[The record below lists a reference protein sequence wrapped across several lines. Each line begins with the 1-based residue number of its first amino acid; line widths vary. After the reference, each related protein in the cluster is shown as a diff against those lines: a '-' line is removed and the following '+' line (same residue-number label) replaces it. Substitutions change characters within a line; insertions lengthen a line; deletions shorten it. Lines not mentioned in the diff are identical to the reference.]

1 MKKFLFYFVNICLIL
16 SLLIPSGLAQGMKN
30 LEAGPVASSGLF
42 RTRVTIDQPYD
53 LTRLQDLGIKILEQ
67 ESSWASVLVSEAQLE
82 NLARLGFEPQ
92 ASNELTLLVSAS
104 ADVSPWLASSL
115 SAQLDQAIAFTNS
128 LEGSQINTS
137 GVNDSTLIDIIEEF
151 SIEQLAGIQAL
162 PGVDNDADGLT
173 DTQESW
179 WCTDPNNADTDADGR
194 SDYAEIQAI
203 KDWMANR
210 RAVAP
215 GETPWASWP
224 FNTTTCP
231 DKDYDSIPNL
241 AERWEL
247 GLNMDLESTDLDKFD
262 DGQEVFGVTYCP
274 GGDYICGYGDLPRS
288 SDSGYVGQLMPAW
301 VRFPGSHPF
310 IAAFPSPA
318 VEVVDSSIKVETV
331 TEVTTDHVISTG
343 SERNYTTSE
352 TSGTSSSVTETVT
365 WNEWQEFS
373 ESYQE
378 LIPQKEVDLDFE
390 IFVRKPGD
398 SDIFTGALK
407 IIGGAVG
414 AVGGCAA
421 VIAAA
426 AATAGAATPAAVIGC
441 GAAIVK
447 GGATIGEGI
456 AKINEGKADN
466 IQAETETNTYKE
478 TDQFTCFPNEHDYS
492 NDQCRISQGPTT
504 VVNQGVD
511 QNNILKAIQG
521 TQYAYLQTG
530 EAINQR
536 LYEIS
541 NILSAPRLT
550 QTNSQGDSNGGEQSN
565 STSEYQELTISNGEA
580 FSSEESWG
588 IATAVNSA
596 HTADLWF
603 NYSISNLGTEYAKE
617 VRNLAFNIYLD
628 HDPNPVTTY
637 FVGPDLGGDGAFYNF
652 MPGETHTYTSQRIP
666 LSLDQMR
673 LIDLGGV
680 IRIELEDL
688 SYGADELY
696 YQNAL
701 NSSIEIAIEDS
712 THDGDEDLDRYL
724 IPIYQGDAV
733 TDVINRFFPTTSDA
747 LGRITGL
754 WSPEYRQDTPDWC
767 DEPIVAGVGANQT
780 RWCKHAVSVM
790 DWWNVYL
797 NNMGDANS
805 DLNETQAVSGG
816 TVLIRVN
823 SDSDLDG
830 YSDRSELRLGT
841 DILDV
846 NSYPAPELIAGLH
859 STTTDTNV
867 VATLSFLNTGLSDAY
882 GVEAI
887 MVAPDDSITI
897 TNNTVGGSGRVKALS
912 EIVVGSRLLP
922 ISFTEVDWA
931 GTAIPV
937 RSGYYNGI
945 VDKKFTFSIDCSLPA
960 GCEVGT
966 DQFSVSWSDTINT
979 GLIEFSNT
987 YQSPSVKNVGVEG
1000 IELSFLS
1007 GKVYSGN
1014 QFSLDV
1020 YAPRDTFKYTIN
1032 SYPYTPPII
1041 IVTYND
1047 PQGNHRFI
1055 LPEDAMSMTSPTTDL
1070 MDFSGM
1076 MIPMSGIEIFS
1087 SQKFQDGVNPVYY
1100 LLDNPTQT
1108 SIESGKL
1115 HLWVISNDG
1124 TIVLKQSSVATQLPG
1139 PNIIDLSIDTAS
1151 FEPAYNPQNSY
1162 IVLAHWTDYADN
1174 ILDVTGRYLSNF
1186 QSDPTVSIET
1196 NLIGNV
1202 WNFGNVQKGSVVTT
1216 QIAFANT
1223 GFRNLSVWSGMGVPV
1238 PVAPSSSIHQLEP
1251 GEMRIIP
1258 LSLDTSTLP
1267 IGPYNG
1273 SLTLRTNDPDNPIV
1287 EISITGTIVSPT
1299 DPVTASADPYSPL
1312 TENLYINGPLA
1323 ANTIATYDN
1332 AAEVNSGAEPIAFTD
1347 ESGTVLGKGEQ
1358 FVDLDDG
1365 LIAQNLSSPNDSI
1378 TENLDLT
1385 GAIELEEYR
1394 TDFSRVYVWP
1404 DGRGV
1409 VVPTS
1414 SIATDGNQLNDGASS
1429 GRYYDTYVN
1438 SYYPSTVTWDQAALY
1453 VGNFSAAYKT
1463 NARILIWF
1471 HLPTLP
1477 QYAVIDSANIA
1488 LTAYTDQ
1495 GDDTINTRVFR
1506 ITESWSQTST
1516 SPTWNNHPPVD
1527 WGTVWSSLDIVKT
1540 GYSTP
1545 KYWNVT
1551 ALTTAWYSGTPN
1563 YGVVI
1568 QANPQGANGVVFRS
1582 AESGV
1587 DVPSLNITFHIPP
1600 PPNAPTLY
1608 TISNADGDGAY
1619 SVDWSDVVNT
1629 TSYNLEESFNS
1640 GAWNLIMN
1648 TASSIYN
1655 ASGRS
1660 AGNWCY
1666 RVKANNAYGSS
1677 AWSTTQ
1683 CATVNPAP
1691 GTPAIATIDNTD
1703 GDSNYLVDWNDIP
1716 FAISYELQENH
1727 DAGTFATVYTG
1738 ATSAF
1743 SISGRSSGQWCYRAK
1758 AINPSG
1764 SSGWSSTQCAMVNTP
1779 PQVPVALLPVDAANQ
1794 FGRAITFSWQ
1804 QSSDPDNFPGTPMKY
1819 HVEVTYSTGGGTQI
1833 SEWTTNTQITMV
1845 LPEDGEYSW
1854 RVEASDNISTS
1865 GWSTSRN
1872 LSVFSIERVNAEQVK
1887 IALPENVVTFA
1898 NYKVLYGLPAL
1909 FPTAITPTTVYLEL
1923 PKRLYS
1929 SVTLGVL
1936 VNESINENAT
1946 FTLDIAADGSID
1958 WSQNIVWSEP
1968 DFYQSPDLAAAIN
1981 TYMAQN
1987 ALGGGELV
1995 SIPISVNYSSNGEL
2009 YIMGVEAHTG
2019 VDSDPLFGTGDL
2031 IISNT
2036 DPMETD
2042 VIGLTARVHNG
2053 GIFTAKNIMVN
2064 FFAGDPAHGG
2074 KYIGSRLVS
2083 NIIAGSYGDA
2093 VLNWDT
2099 SGYVGDIEIFAVV
2112 DYGAQIPEMDETNNT
2127 TSQSLTIRNRPDL
2140 SVTLISLS
2148 DDEPVVGESVTLTIS
2163 ETNLGES
2170 DAASSL
2176 VSVYVGD
2183 TVDSGILLGENFV
2196 EVMRGSTTNVNFTW
2210 VPDRTGWYRLHVLS
2224 DANDQV
2230 FEYDESNNQ
2239 NWVDVY
2245 VGLAGPLLLDS
2256 GTNLDPVYSVETGY
2270 GYIDINQP
2278 DELVSCSVNNL
2289 PEETLRRDPDGTV
2302 VYQFDH
2308 LLPGHFYH
2316 LDITLFECDGAG
2328 RQETVLV
2335 DGNQISEVED
2345 LGDGQVH
2352 RLSLRLD
2359 PALYGDKTIS
2369 VEIQA
2374 DGIDGAVVSEVNL
2387 HDIDYRYADSGGNRD
2402 PQYPGDEGYG
2412 WIDGSPV
2419 LTWGTLPYQSVRV
2432 DQSDNSLNYQFDN
2445 LSPTKLY
2452 NVHFTFWQ
2460 PSGTGRIQKVQ
2471 VDGIDTGLSV
2481 NTGDYLRHQE
2491 VIAIPLSA
2499 YSSDGRVLISIIRTN
2514 ATSGAM
2520 VNEIALEEETVF
2532 TNTSCIIQPT
2542 PYFSETYGSVLISGA
2557 NAPIGSVV
2565 QALNPRGETVGCFT
2579 VTDEGLYGFMRI
2591 YGEDPSAVPPIPG
2604 MRNGEIVSYSVN
2616 GAPAVASP
2624 LFYWSDDHAVH
2635 NVNLNAGNVSGQ
2647 SILLQP
2653 GWNLISF
2660 NVEPPAPIVSSV
2672 LQSVASRYDRVLG
2685 ENGIYVPSL
2694 PPEFNTLKELHSAT
2708 GYYLRVTGT
2717 TSVSL
2722 LVEGIAQA
2730 CSEPKELHAGWNWIG
2745 APCEVTPTATAL
2757 LSIEGHYQRVLSLN
2771 KTYDPALPAFSTLK
2785 SLIPGEGY
2793 LIYMIDPAT
2802 LIYPDVAMNL
2812 DKVDEV
2818 AEDSCSR
2825 VSATP
2830 FSTLAY
2836 GYIQINTDL
2845 AAEGSLVE
2853 FITPRGEL
2861 AGCSL
2866 VAAGGLLPL
2875 TQIYG
2880 ADGENIG
2887 GFLEGEEI
2895 LVRVDGIAVGGPLDF
2910 TWQDDKT
2917 PHELSINITIH
2928 KISLPVITR

>member
-1 MKKFLFYFVNICLIL
+1 MKKFLFYVVNICLIV
-16 SLLIPSGLAQGMKN
+16 SLLIPSGLVEGMMN
-30 LEAGPVASSGLF
+30 LEAGPLASSGLY
-42 RTRVTIDQPYD
+42 RTLVTIDQAYD
-53 LTRLQDLGIKILEQ
+53 LTRLNDLNIKILDQ
-67 ESSWASVLVSEAQLE
+67 GSDWASVLVSDAQLE

-92 ASNELTLLVSAS
+92 ASNEISLLVLANAESNS
-104 ADVSPWLASSL
+104 WLASSL
-115 SAQLDQAIAFTNS
+115 SAQLDQAISFTNS
-128 LEGSQINTS
+128 VENAQIN
-137 GVNDSTLIDIIEEF
+137 GIEADDSTLVGIIEGF
-151 SIEQLAGIQAL
+151 SVEQLSGIQAL

-173 DTQESW
+173 DTQEAW
-179 WCTDPNNADTDADGR
+179 WCTDPYNADTDSDGR
-194 SDYAEIQAI
+194 MDGAEIQGV

-210 RAVAP
+210 LP
-215 GETPWASWP
+215 GPASDTPWASWP

-231 DKDYDSIPNL
+231 DKDFDSIPNL

-247 GLNMDLESTDLDKFD
+247 GLNMDLESTDRDKFD

-274 GGDYICGYGDLPRS
+274 GGDNSCGYGDLPRS
-288 SDSGYVGQLMPAW
+288 SDAGYVGQTMPSW
-301 VRFPGSHPF
+301 VKAPGNHPF
-310 IAAFPSPA
+310 VTAFPLPR
-318 VEVVDSSIKVETV
+318 VDVVPSSLRVETV
-331 TEVTTDHVISTG
+331 TVVTTDHVISSG
-343 SERNYTTSE
+343 SAVNYSTSDLQGVN
-352 TSGTSSSVTETVT
+352 TSVSNSVT
-365 WNEWQEFS
+365 WNDWTEVS
-373 ESYQE
+373 ES
-378 LIPQKEVDLDFE
+378 FE
-390 IFVRKPGD
+390 EHVMNG
-398 SDIFTGALK
+398 TGALGFNQPNYVIPKFPVELFEGWDWLKVAKGTVK
-407 IIGGAVG
+407 IAQMVPD
-414 AVGGCAA
+414 
-421 VIAAA
+421 VIKNDFVSAFDNVVE
-426 AATAGAATPAAVIGC
+426 GVE
-441 GAAIVK
+441 
-447 GGATIGEGI
+447 TI
-456 AKINEGKADN
+456 ADAN
-466 IQAETETNTYKE
+466 PDFVQLGSQTNTYAGDE
-478 TDQFTCFPNEHDYS
+478 QYDCFGENCQSYDQSLVT
-492 NDQCRISQGPTT
+492 QQGLDTESL
-504 VVNQGVD
+504 VR
-511 QNNILKAIQG
+511 AIQG

-530 EAINQR
+530 QMISQR
-536 LYEIS
+536 LYEIA
-541 NILSAPRLT
+541 NILSAPT
-550 QTNSQGDSNGGEQSN
+550 HTTTSSKGESKGGSQTTATEQY
-565 STSEYQELTISNGEA
+565 EEQTITNGES

-588 IATAVNSA
+588 TATAVDSA
-596 HTADLWF
+596 HAADLWF
-603 NYSISNLGTEYAKE
+603 TYNVINNGTEYARE
-617 VRNLAFNIYLD
+617 ISNLTFNVFLND
-628 HDPNPVTTY
+628 DPNPIITY
-637 FVGPDLGGDGAFYNF
+637 FVAPDLGGDGIFRNF
-652 MPGETHTYTSQRIP
+652 MPNESHTYTSRRIP
-666 LSLDQMR
+666 LSLEQMKQ
-673 LIDLGGV
+673 IDLGGTLRV
-680 IRIELEDL
+680 VVEDF
-688 SYGADELY
+688 SFEVDELFFD
-696 YQNAL
+696 NAL
-701 NSSIEIAIEDS
+701 NSNVQIAIEDGFE
-712 THDGDEDLDRYL
+712 DGDQNIQKYL
-724 IPIYQGDAV
+724 IPFFQGDMV
-733 TDVINRFFPTTSDA
+733 NDVLMRYFPHTLDSDGEITA
-747 LGRITGL
+747 LWT
-754 WSPEYRQDTPDWC
+754 PEYRQDVPAWC
-767 DEPIVAGVGANQT
+767 REPKIIGAGVNQAV
-780 RWCKHAVSVM
+780 WCKHAISLT
-790 DWWNVYL
+790 DWWNIYTSNL
-797 NNMGDANS
+797 GDG
-805 DLNETQAVSGG
+805 TQPLISTPAVAGS
-816 TVLIRVN
+816 TALFRF
-823 SDSDLDG
+823 DADTDMDG
-830 YSDRSELRLGT
+830 YSNVSEIRLST
-841 DILDV
+841 NPYNAEDF
-846 NSYPAPELIAGLH
+846 PHPELLAGIN
-859 STTTDTNV
+859 SVRAGNNV
-867 VATLSFLNTGLSDAY
+867 VSTLSLLNTGNYDAY
-882 GVEAI
+882 GVEAVMI
-887 MVAPDDSITI
+887 APDDSITI
-897 TNNTVGGSGRVKALS
+897 TNNTVGGSGRVKGGD
-912 EIVVGSRLLP
+912 EVVVGSRILAPTILDDSWSGTAKP
-922 ISFTEVDWA
+922 VSGGYYTGSSDLTYTFTVSCAIPTGCSVGQHEWSLQWSDGETQGTQSFT
-931 GTAIPV
+931 
-937 RSGYYNGI
+937 
-945 VDKKFTFSIDCSLPA
+945 
-960 GCEVGT
+960 
-966 DQFSVSWSDTINT
+966 
-979 GLIEFSNT
+979 NT
-987 YQSPSVKNVGVEG
+987 YQSPDPVEIGTNGLMLSLMSGLVKNGD
-1000 IELSFLS
+1000 SFT
-1007 GKVYSGN
+1007 VN
-1014 QFSLDV
+1014 TQ
-1020 YAPRDTFKYTIN
+1020 APRDTFQFTVN
-1032 SYPYTPPII
+1032 REPYTEPIV
-1041 IVTYND
+1041 IVSYND
-1047 PQGNHRFI
+1047 PMGNHRFV
-1055 LPEDAMSMTSPTTDL
+1055 LPVEAMSMSSPIDDLLVFSNMMLEFPGVEIITSGPVSPGSNSLNVVVNNPSNSTLQNGGVFLKFINSQGVVVDQKMVTD
-1070 MDFSGM
+1070 DFS
-1076 MIPMSGIEIFS
+1076 
-1087 SQKFQDGVNPVYY
+1087 
-1100 LLDNPTQT
+1100 T
-1108 SIESGKL
+1108 
-1115 HLWVISNDG
+1115 
-1124 TIVLKQSSVATQLPG
+1124 G
-1139 PNIIDLSIDTAS
+1139 PNIVNIDWDTLGFS
-1151 FEPAYNPQNSY
+1151 ESLENPENY
-1162 IVLAHWTDYADN
+1162 VALVYLTDYAGN
-1174 ILDVTGRYLSNF
+1174 ILDISGRYLSNF
-1186 QSDPTVSIET
+1186 QADPTANMET
-1196 NLIGNV
+1196 NIAGNV
-1202 WNFGNVQKGSVVTT
+1202 WNFGSAQKGSVVTT

-1251 GEMRIIP
+1251 GEMKIIT
-1258 LSLDTSTLP
+1258 LSLDTSSLP
-1267 IGPYNG
+1267 LGSYVG
-1273 SLTLRTNDPDNPIV
+1273 SLPLRTNDPDNPTI

-1299 DPVTASADPYSPL
+1299 GPVLASGDPYRPL
-1312 TENLYINGPLA
+1312 TENLYVNGPLA
-1323 ANTIATYDN
+1323 GNTIATYSN
-1332 AAEVNSGAEPIAFTD
+1332 AAEVNSGSEPVVFTD
-1347 ESGTVLGKGEQ
+1347 GSGAILGKGEP
-1358 FVDLDDG
+1358 FIGLDDG
-1365 LIAQNLSSPNDSI
+1365 TIPLVTTGFDPMVDYLAAD
-1378 TENLDLT
+1378 NLDLT

-1495 GDDTINTRVFR
+1495 GDDIINTRVFR

-1527 WGTVWSSLDIVKT
+1527 WGTVWSSTDIVKT
-1540 GYSTP
+1540 NGP

-1587 DVPSLNITFHIPP
+1587 DVPQLYVTFHIPP

-1619 SVDWSDVVNT
+1619 SVDWSDVANT
-1629 TSYNLEESFNS
+1629 TSYSLEESFNS

-1655 ASGRS
+1655 ASGRY
-1660 AGNWCY
+1660 AGEWCY

-1677 AWSTTQ
+1677 AWSGTQ
-1683 CATVNPAP
+1683 CAIVNPAP

-1716 FAISYELQENH
+1716 YAISYELQENH
-1727 DAGTFATVYTG
+1727 DAGTFATVYSG

-1779 PQVPVALLPVDAANQ
+1779 PDVPIPLLPVDAVGLL
-1794 FGRAITFSWQ
+1794 GRAVTFSWQ
-1804 QSSDPDNFPGTPMKY
+1804 ESSDPDNFPGTPMKY

-1865 GWSTSRN
+1865 GWSNSRT
-1872 LSVFSIERVNAEQVK
+1872 LSVFSIERANAEQVR
-1887 IALPENVVTFA
+1887 IALPESVETFE

-1909 FPTAITPTTVYLEL
+1909 FPTAITPAMVFLEL

-1946 FTLDIAADGSID
+1946 FTVDIAADGSID
-1958 WSQNIVWSEP
+1958 WSQNIVWSAPAFFE
-1968 DFYQSPDLAAAIN
+1968 SPDLTAAIN
-1981 TYMAQN
+1981 AYMAQSSS
-1987 ALGGGELV
+1987 AGGELV
-1995 SIPISVNYSSNGEL
+1995 SIPISVNHSSIGEL
-2009 YIMGVEAHTG
+2009 YIMGVEAYTG
-2019 VDSDPLFGTGDL
+2019 VDSDPRLGTGDL

-2042 VIGLTARVHNG
+2042 VISLTARVHNG

-2064 FFAGDPAHGG
+2064 FFAGDPAYGG
-2074 KYIGSRLVS
+2074 RYIGSRLVS
-2083 NIIAGSYGDA
+2083 NILAGSYGDA

-2099 SGYVGDIEIFAVV
+2099 SGYVGDHEIFAVA

-2127 TSQSLTIRNRPDL
+2127 TSLSLTIRKRPDL

-2163 ETNLGES
+2163 ESNLGES

-2210 VPDRTGWYRLHVLS
+2210 VPDRTGWHRLHVLS

-2230 FEYDESNNQ
+2230 FEFDESNNQ
-2239 NWVDVY
+2239 NWLDVY
-2245 VGLAGPLLLDS
+2245 IGLAGPLLLDS
-2256 GTNLDPVYSVETGY
+2256 GTDLDPVYSVETGY

-2289 PEETLRRDPDGTV
+2289 PEETLRRDPDGKI

-2328 RQETVLV
+2328 RQEMVLV

-2359 PALYGDKTIS
+2359 PALYGDRTIS

-2374 DGIDGAVVSEVNL
+2374 EGIDGAVVSEVNL

-2402 PQYPGDEGYG
+2402 PQYPSDEGYG
-2412 WIDGSPV
+2412 WVDGSPV

-2432 DQSDNSLNYQFDN
+2432 DQSDNTLNYQFDN
-2445 LSPTKLY
+2445 LSPNKLY

-2460 PSGTGRIQKVQ
+2460 PSGTGRIQKVE

-2491 VIAIPLSA
+2491 MIAIPLSA
-2499 YSSDGRVLISIIRTN
+2499 YSSDGMAVISIVRTN

-2532 TNTSCIIQPT
+2532 TNTSCVVQPT

-2557 NAPIGSVV
+2557 NAPVGSVV
-2565 QALNPRGETVGCFT
+2565 QALNPRGETVGCFA

-2591 YGEDPSAVPPIPG
+2591 YGEDSSAVPAIPG

-2616 GAPAVASP
+2616 GAPAVALP

-2635 NVNLNAGNVSGQ
+2635 GVNLNAGNVSSQ

-2660 NVEPPAPIVSSV
+2660 NVEPPAPMVSSV

-2722 LVEGIAQA
+2722 LIEGIAQA
-2730 CSEPKELHAGWNWIG
+2730 CSEPKMLHVGWNWIG
-2745 APCEVTPTATAL
+2745 GPCGVTATAAAL
-2757 LSIEGHYQRVLSLN
+2757 VSIEGHYQRVLSLN

-2793 LIYMIDPAT
+2793 LIYIIDPVT

-2825 VSATP
+2825 VPATP

-2853 FITPRGEL
+2853 FITPRGEV

-2895 LVRVDGIAVGGPLDF
+2895 FVRVDGIAVGGPLDF

-2928 KISLPVITR
+2928 KISLPLITH